1 MNIVVV
7 GGGTAGWLAALII
20 SKVQPEHTVTVIES
34 SAIGIVGAGEGST
47 GLLTSILKNEMW
59 DFGCNLLEF
68 FQETGATLKYG
79 IHHKDWKTVGESY
92 MGPIGGTPSTET
104 LVDYIFAHY
113 HSTDP
118 KNVHLSSIL
127 GQKIERKI
135 SSFNKKTLS
144 FDNIGTA
151 LHFDAHNVG
160 KYFKKITLKNPSVT
174 VLDDEVL
181 DINLNAINGNIA
193 SLLLKSGKLINGDFF
208 IDASGF
214 KQVLVKKLGTN
225 WISYQKNL
233 PVNSAMPFL
242 LPYEENEYPELYTT
256 AWAQSAGWMWQIPNQ
271 DRKGCGYVFD
281 DNFITADQAQAEIET
296 TLGRAI
302 EPIRVLKFDTGRL
315 ENAWEKNCLAVGL
328 SSAFAEPLE
337 ATSIHTTI
345 AQLLSFVFEFLKPNI
360 DDTLNAGSRKS
371 YNRRTAKLYDTTK
384 EFLVAHYIGGRND
397 SEFWK
402 YIATGATK
410 TEFVDNLLEMCKT
423 QMPSNRDLDISFG
436 APDMG
441 LWSYVLA
448 GTGHLAPETSAK
460 VFSGNT
466 VPIIGLTN
474 VDSIIDQYQKTVDT
488 LLPDNLSYVDFI
500 NFLKRTSKQS

>member
-20 SKVQPEHTVTVIES
+20 SKVKPEHTLTVIES
-34 SAIGIVGAGEGST
+34 SAIGIIGAGEGST

-59 DFGCNLLEF
+59 NFDCNLLEF
-68 FQETGATLKYG
+68 LQETGATLKYG

-92 MGPIGGTPSTET
+92 IGPIGGTPSTES
-104 LVDYIFAHY
+104 LIDYIFAHY

-127 GQKIERKI
+127 GQKIDRGI
-135 SSFNKKTLS
+135 SSFNKKTMS
-144 FDNIGTA
+144 FDTIGTA
-151 LHFDAHNVG
+151 LHFDAHAVG
-160 KYFKKITLKNPSVT
+160 KYFKKVTLKTPGVT
-174 VLDDEVL
+174 LIDDEVI
-181 DINLNAINGNIA
+181 DANLNSTSGNI
-193 SLLLKSGKLINGDFF
+193 SSVLLKSGKLVSGDFF

-214 KQVLVKKLGTN
+214 RQFLVKKLESK
-225 WISYQKNL
+225 WVSYRENL

-242 LPYEENEYPELYTT
+242 LPYEAGEYPELYTT
-256 AWAQSAGWMWQIPNQ
+256 AWAQSSGWMWQIPAQ
-271 DRKGCGYVFD
+271 SRKGCGYVFD

-296 TLGRAI
+296 TLGRPI

-328 SSAFAEPLE
+328 AAAFAEPLE

-345 AQLLSFVFEFLKPNI
+345 TQLLSFVFEFLQPTL
-360 DDTLNAGSRKS
+360 DDTMNPGSRSS

-384 EFLVAHYIGGRND
+384 EFLIAHYMGGRTD
-397 SEFWK
+397 SEFWR
-402 YIATGATK
+402 YINTGATK
-410 TEFVDNLLEMCKT
+410 TAFVDNLLEMCKT

-448 GTGHLAPETSAK
+448 GIGHLSPETSKK
-460 VFSGNT
+460 VFRDNT
-466 VPIIGLTN
+466 VPTIGLN
-474 VDSIIDQYQKTVDT
+474 DMNSVINGYQQTVDN
-488 LLPDNLSYVDFI
+488 LLRDNLDYVDFI